1 MSKLVSWHGGFMI
14 SRRKFLAFGGVAA
27 GVATVPPS
35 LLAFRATTA
44 ERLSDPALPPSLAQ
58 LKSRKSEAIP
68 ITREERK
75 ERQEQARQLMSE
87 NALDA
92 IVLMEGTSLRYFTG
106 IRWWG
111 GERMFALALPVKGE
125 AFYVCPAFE
134 EGRAHEQIAGAP
146 DGEHPDVR
154 TWQED
159 ESPYQRVAQ
168 GLKERGIATGR
179 LGIEETVR
187 FFFADGIAKAAP
199 QATLISATPVT
210 AGCRRIKSTHE
221 LALMSLA
228 NQVTLAVYE
237 AVYHALR
244 EGMTQHDVGEL
255 IAAAYG
261 QMGFPGDASVQVGEY
276 SALPHGSRT
285 PQVIHEGSI
294 VMIDDGCDVEGY
306 QSDIT
311 RTFVFGKAP
320 EQVGD
325 KMRKVFD
332 IVHRAQAAALAAA
345 RPGAECG
352 SVDAAARKVI
362 TDAGYG
368 PDYKYFT
375 HRLGHGIGMDGHE
388 WPYLVRGNTTKLAP
402 NMTFSDE
409 PGIYIPGE
417 FGIRLEDDMH
427 ITENGAELFTPQSP
441 SLEDPFGKMRPVSP
455 AQLVQVFVAGCDAVE
470 RRSGFIVFHD
480 VVLDTRL
487 LGLRKDLFPVDDS
500 APDRGHVLQ
509 RIPEILATRSGNGW
523 KLLNVLDVDQGESSR
538 IAIKV
543 LQRVSTGDS
552 DPAQVELHLD
562 QVRVAVCK

>member
-1 MSKLVSWHGGFMI
+1 MI
-14 SRRKFLAFGGVAA
+14 SRRRFLEVGGVAA
-27 GVATVPPS
+27 GVAAAAPHS
-35 LLAFRATTA
+35 LLALSATA
-44 ERLSDPALPPSLAQ
+44 DKRPDDASLPPSLAE
-58 LKSRKSEAIP
+58 LKSRKSEATP
-68 ITREERK
+68 ITREERH
-75 ERQEQARQLMSE
+75 ERQEHARKLMSE

-92 IVLMEGTSLRYFTG
+92 IVLMEGTSLTYFSG

-111 GERMFALALPVKGE
+111 GERLFALVLPVKG
-125 AFYVCPAFE
+125 AAYYVCPAFE
-134 EGRAHEQIAGAP
+134 EGRAREQLTNAP

-168 GLKERGIATGR
+168 GLKERGLSSGK
-179 LGIEETVR
+179 LGIEETIR
-187 FFFADGIAKAAP
+187 FVFADGIAKAAP
-199 QATLISATPVT
+199 QATLTSGTPVT

-244 EGMTQHDVGEL
+244 EGMTQHDVGQL

-285 PQVIHEGSI
+285 PQTIREGSI

-311 RTFVFGKAP
+311 RTFVLGKAP
-320 EQVGD
+320 GDVGD
-325 KMRKVFD
+325 KMKKVFE
-332 IVHRAQAAALAAA
+332 IVHRAQSAALAAA

-352 SVDAAARKVI
+352 SVDAATRKVI

-368 PDYKYFT
+368 PDYKYFS

-409 PGIYIPGE
+409 PGIYIRSE
-417 FGIRLEDDMH
+417 FGVRLEDDMH

-441 SLEDPFGKMRPVSP
+441 SLEDPFGK
-455 AQLVQVFVAGCDAVE
+455 A
-470 RRSGFIVFHD
+470 
-480 VVLDTRL
+480 
-487 LGLRKDLFPVDDS
+487 
-500 APDRGHVLQ
+500 
-509 RIPEILATRSGNGW
+509 
-523 KLLNVLDVDQGESSR
+523 
-538 IAIKV
+538 
-543 LQRVSTGDS
+543 
-552 DPAQVELHLD
+552 
-562 QVRVAVCK
+562 

>member
-1 MSKLVSWHGGFMI
+1 MI
-14 SRRKFLAFGGVAA
+14 SRRRFLEVGGVAA
-27 GVATVPPS
+27 GVAALPHP
-35 LLAFRATTA
+35 LLASGGTA
-44 ERLSDPALPPSLAQ
+44 DEKPRDSSLPPSLAH
-58 LKSRKSEAIP
+58 LKSRKSEATP
-68 ITREERK
+68 ITLEERG
-75 ERQEQARQLMSE
+75 ERQEHARRLMSE
-87 NALDA
+87 NALEA
-92 IVLMEGTSLRYFTG
+92 IVVMEGTSLRYFTG

-111 GERMFALALPVKGE
+111 GERLFALVLPAKGA

-134 EGRAHEQIAGAP
+134 EGRAREQIANAP
-146 DGEHPDVR
+146 DGQNPDVR

-159 ESPYQRVAQ
+159 ESPYERVAQ
-168 GLKERGIATGR
+168 GLKERGLATAT

-199 QATLISATPVT
+199 QATLTSATAVT
-210 AGCRRIKSTHE
+210 AGCRRIKSAHE
-221 LALMSLA
+221 IALMSLA

-285 PQVIHEGSI
+285 PQIIREGSI

-311 RTFVFGKAP
+311 RTFVLGKAS

-332 IVHRAQAAALAAA
+332 IVHRAQATALAAA

-368 PDYKYFT
+368 QDYKYFT

-409 PGIYIPGE
+409 PGIYIRGE
-417 FGIRLEDDMH
+417 FGVRLEDDMH

-441 SLEDPFGKMRPVSP
+441 SLEDPFGK
-455 AQLVQVFVAGCDAVE
+455 A
-470 RRSGFIVFHD
+470 
-480 VVLDTRL
+480 
-487 LGLRKDLFPVDDS
+487 
-500 APDRGHVLQ
+500 
-509 RIPEILATRSGNGW
+509 
-523 KLLNVLDVDQGESSR
+523 
-538 IAIKV
+538 
-543 LQRVSTGDS
+543 
-552 DPAQVELHLD
+552 
-562 QVRVAVCK
+562 